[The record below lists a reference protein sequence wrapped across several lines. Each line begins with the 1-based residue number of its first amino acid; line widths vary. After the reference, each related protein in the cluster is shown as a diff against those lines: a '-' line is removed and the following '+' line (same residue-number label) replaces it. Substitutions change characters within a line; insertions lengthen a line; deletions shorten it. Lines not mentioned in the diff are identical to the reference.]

1 MLRFFLY
8 RHFDRADDFDKKVKV
23 NVIRAREA
31 DEDGELGER
40 EISSLITFGNGFIC
54 SYGNNTV
61 WVVEQAAANGEEIAF
76 KAAKKIVFPPR
87 VIERNGMEGYDI
99 LSLTI
104 SPKDEFLM
112 ALTDDLLLFCYPMKK
127 RESSLKR
134 NLFSIFQQP
143 FHSSAIKGLDVCHRK
158 PLIVTGSLDHTI
170 RSTTK

>member
-1 MLRFFLY
+1 MP
-8 RHFDRADDFDKKVKV
+8 
-23 NVIRAREA
+23 
-31 DEDGELGER
+31 
-40 EISSLITFGNGFIC
+40 S
-54 SYGNNTV
+54 
-61 WVVEQAAANGEEIAF
+61 NGEEISF

-87 VIERNGMEGYDI
+87 VIEKNGMEGYDI

-104 SPKDEFLM
+104 NPKDEFLM

-143 FHSSAIKGLDVCHRK
+143 FHSSSIKGLDVCHRK

-170 RSTTK
+170 RLKPNDDIVPLNFFICQGLELQDIWTGACEKVPRGDSQHQHPS

>member
-1 MLRFFLY
+1 M
-8 RHFDRADDFDKKVKV
+8 
-23 NVIRAREA
+23 
-31 DEDGELGER
+31 
-40 EISSLITFGNGFIC
+40 
-54 SYGNNTV
+54 
-61 WVVEQAAANGEEIAF
+61 WVVEQALGNGEEISF

-87 VIERNGMEGYDI
+87 VIERNGLEGYDI

-170 RSTTK
+170 RSDK

>member
-1 MLRFFLY
+1 M
-8 RHFDRADDFDKKVKV
+8 
-23 NVIRAREA
+23 
-31 DEDGELGER
+31 GER
-40 EISSLITFGNGFIC
+40 EISRLITFGNGFIC

-87 VIERNGMEGYDI
+87 LIERNGMEGYDI

-134 NLFSIFQQP
+134 NLFAIFQQP

-170 RSTTK
+170 RSMTKQGNCQYFQKIYFNFQGLELQDIWT